1 MVRSFEWALG
11 DHGRVDGEDR
21 TADRLTGGVAIA
33 SLVASAVLMIA
44 GLLLQTH
51 AETGPA
57 SVVWTLALLDLALGC
72 WLGWSARR
80 GNEYQSAE
88 QNVVDERAARTAGGG
103 PDPVP
108 RTVVGWEPVEHYSA
122 GHPSTARSPF
132 RDKPAHWPPFDEA
145 EVETGRIQMVTD
157 RVVAADKAAAASAS
171 RGSRLPAGEPT
182 GHGQQRVATER
193 RVQLDAETDD
203 TLVGLEQFFD
213 TMDITAIHV
222 DLLSARAT
230 YGPASLPNV
239 PVEPDT
245 RVPLE
250 GLVLPDAHAPSGV
263 PVPPVPHGQPR
274 NGRPRRAL
282 SSDGEGTPTPPR
294 PRRAA
299 PG

>member
-1 MVRSFEWALG
+1 
-11 DHGRVDGEDR
+11 VDGEDR

-51 AETGPA
+51 TETGPA
-57 SVVWTLALLDLALGC
+57 AVVWTLALLDLALGC

-88 QNVVDERAARTAGGG
+88 RNGVDERPARTAGVG

-108 RTVVGWEPVEHYSA
+108 RTVVGWEPVERYSA
-122 GHPSTARSPF
+122 GYPSTARSPF
-132 RDKPAHWPPFDEA
+132 RDAPAQWPSFDEA
-145 EVETGRIQMVTD
+145 EVETGRIRMVTD
-157 RVVAADKAAAASAS
+157 RVVAADKAAGSSAG
-171 RGSRLPAGEPT
+171 RGSWLPAGEPAV
-182 GHGQQRVATER
+182 HGQQRVTTQR

-239 PVEPDT
+239 PMEPDT

-250 GLVLPDAHAPSGV
+250 GLVLPDAHPPSGV
-263 PVPPVPHGQPR
+263 PVPPVPRGQPT

-282 SSDGEGTPTPPR
+282 SSDGEDAPTPPR